1 MAKLGLSIGIDADVT
16 GLRKMG
22 QQATAQLEGIR
33 GQFNRMQGLF
43 AAGMASPLF
52 QAIGSFYE
60 ANREARKTLAELVR
74 PFSAKIVEAEVSAM
88 QAKMVAGQRMVG
100 LGMDEME
107 AARIRRDAQKE
118 IGTGLIAQGPGGMIS
133 KSAESFFTAPGA
145 YITNAVRGVEGAI
158 SQRFQQDMIGWR
170 ETFGGQGATD
180 IEQMQMQ
187 AAGLRSQLGFAMA
200 TGSGESVESLNL
212 QLLRVLEQI
221 DQNTRGKR

>member
-1 MAKLGLSIGIDADVT
+1 VAKLGLSIGIDADVT

-74 PFSAKIVEAEVSAM
+74 PFSTNIVMAEIDALH
-88 QAKMVAGQRMVG
+88 AKMDAGRRMVG

-107 AARIRRDAQKE
+107 ATRIRRDAQRE
-118 IGTGLIAQGPGGMIS
+118 IGTGLIAQGPGGMVS

-221 DQNTRGKR
+221 KQNTDRSR

>member
-1 MAKLGLSIGIDADVT
+1 VAKLGLSIGIDADVT

>member
-1 MAKLGLSIGIDADVT
+1 VAKYGLAVGIDVDLT
-16 GLRKMG
+16 GLKKAG
-22 QQATAQLEGIR
+22 QQAAATLEGIR
-33 GQFNRMQGLF
+33 GQFGRMQGLF

-74 PFSAKIVEAEVSAM
+74 PFSARIVEAEVSAM

-118 IGTGLIAQGPGGMIS
+118 IGTGLIAEGPGGMVS
-133 KSAESFFTAPGA
+133 KSMESFFTGPGSFL
-145 YITNAVRGVEGAI
+145 TNVTRGLEGNLDKVM
-158 SQRFQQDMIGWR
+158 QDMGIGFR
-170 ETFGGQGATD
+170 MLGGGAGASD
-180 IEQMQMQ
+180 LEKMQMQ

-221 DQNTRGKR
+221 KQNTDRSR